1 MEVYKF
7 GGASVQDAPAISNVV
22 NILRENA
29 GTPKVVVVSAMGKTT
44 NALEQIVEKKTNGEN
59 WEPLFDQLIGQHEK
73 VWAELSAEPFP
84 QQALEHIHRVRHFL
98 SDGQPAQ
105 YTFVYDQV
113 VSLGEFLSTAI
124 LSACARKCGIDNT
137 LTDARQFIFTDN
149 AWTEGKILWDK
160 TEKAI
165 HSAMATFQQQK
176 VTIVQGFIGKAP
188 DGHITTLGREGSDYT
203 ASVFAYALQADKMT
217 IWKDVKGVMNADPK
231 EFPEAVWIPELTYH
245 EAIEMTY
252 YGAKVIHP
260 KTIQPIQN
268 RNIPLEVRS
277 FIDFREKGT
286 MVMSNANTLFM
297 PPVIV
302 FKPKQ
307 VLLSFSTKD
316 FSFIAEEH
324 LREIFAEFAG
334 LRLHMNMM
342 QNAAISFSVCVD
354 DKKEKINRI
363 TDSLE
368 KRFVISRFE
377 NLQLLTVRHYHEP
390 LIRKLTDGKEVMLEQ
405 ISRNNWQI
413 LMRS

>member
-1 MEVYKF
+1 
-7 GGASVQDAPAISNVV
+7 
-22 NILRENA
+22 
-29 GTPKVVVVSAMGKTT
+29 
-44 NALEQIVEKKTNGEN
+44 
-59 WEPLFDQLIGQHEK
+59 
-73 VWAELSAEPFP
+73 
-84 QQALEHIHRVRHFL
+84 
-98 SDGQPAQ
+98 
-105 YTFVYDQV
+105 
-113 VSLGEFLSTAI
+113 VSLGEFLSTSI
-124 LSACARKCGIDNT
+124 LSTYARECGIDNT
-137 LTDARQFIFTDN
+137 LIDARQFIFTDD

-160 TEKAI
+160 TEKTI
-165 HSAMATFQQQK
+165 VSAMASFQQQK
-176 VTIVQGFIGKAP
+176 VVIVQGFIGQAP
-188 DGHITTLGREGSDYT
+188 DGNITTLGREGSDYT

-277 FIDFREKGT
+277 FIDFRVKGT

-324 LREIFAEFAG
+324 LREIFGEFAG

-354 DKKEKINRI
+354 DKTEKINRI

-390 LIRKLTDGKEVMLEQ
+390 LIRKLTDGKEVLLEQ